1 MKLGAFGFVRGE
13 GTYACSANCCI
24 TLGITFPGWVILGY
38 FPLATVQAC
47 PGKSVSNTLRNNGG

>member
-1 MKLGAFGFVRGE
+1 MYEVGGLRFCGGE

-38 FPLATVQAC
+38 FPLATVQAN
-47 PGKSVSNTLRNNGG
+47 P